1 MFFSRPELLKCKR
14 SSIESRPILRHPSS
28 LVHWGPIALVSVQCV
43 FVLSVLVFTYC
54 IHQAFDYLVKYNCL
68 LHSLCF
74 IYLFIDVQTSISSSF
89 LPHLLYLKHQ
99 TRYTTMFQRRRM

>member
-14 SSIESRPILRHPSS
+14 LSIESRPILGHPSS
-28 LVHWGPIALVSVQCV
+28 LVHLGPIALVSVQCV

-54 IHQAFDYLVKYNCL
+54 FHQAFDYLVKYNCL

-74 IYLFIDVQTSISSSF
+74 IYLLMF
-89 LPHLLYLKHQ
+89 KHQ
-99 TRYTTMFQRRRM
+99 LAVHFFTSFAISETSNQIH